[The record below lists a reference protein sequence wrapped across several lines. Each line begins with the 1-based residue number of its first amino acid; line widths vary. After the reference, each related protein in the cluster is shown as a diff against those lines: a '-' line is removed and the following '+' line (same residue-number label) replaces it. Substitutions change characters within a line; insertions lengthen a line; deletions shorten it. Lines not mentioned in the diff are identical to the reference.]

1 MQLFASVVASM
12 ISIDTNVFV
21 RILINDPSEPE
32 QNRLARSLAK
42 AAKQVFVSQ
51 IVQIETVWVLESA
64 YGFQKPQ
71 VLSVLQTILTKK
83 SWVLQHAD
91 RFAVALEQFASSNAG
106 FADCLILAESQQE
119 SLPLWTF
126 DRKLAKLQGA
136 QRLTA
141 ESLKGA

>member
-42 AAKQVFVSQ
+42 AAEQVFVSQ
-51 IVQIETVWVLESA
+51 IVQVETVWVLESA
-64 YGFQKPQ
+64 YGFEKPQ

-91 RFAVALEQFASSNAG
+91 RFAVALDQFASSNAG